1 MSFVD
6 TMKIYDLLP
15 VWGQNIA
22 CTLEGFRVRNNKYGE
37 RQKKYLES
45 FMSRSTWTY
54 EQKCEYRDQQLQK
67 MIEHCY
73 LHVPY
78 YRKLFDSLGIDY
90 HSIRRLEDLQQLPIL
105 TKQIVLDAAKNLP
118 DVQFDIY
125 GSVMEKYKEAF
136 FKCVEKLPNVSYCG
150 IYKEKGDQL
159 YRMLN
164 TYDIMLFPTRWAFEG
179 VPGTL
184 IETKIAGLASI
195 VSDICYNAELVADGK
210 EGIVLSENNAA
221 QLAQAIRRLDLD
233 RQYLLSLKQGSKAS
247 AERYYIENYIDEITE
262 ELSQAN

>member
-78 YRKLFDSLGIDY
+78 YRKLFDSLVSTEQIPIFAAAIKSAKSAQTGAKGYAGFYAD
-90 HSIRRLEDLQQLPIL
+90 STLQS
-105 TKQIVLDAAKNLP
+105 T
-118 DVQFDIY
+118 
-125 GSVMEKYKEAF
+125 
-136 FKCVEKLPNVSYCG
+136 
-150 IYKEKGDQL
+150 
-159 YRMLN
+159 
-164 TYDIMLFPTRWAFEG
+164 W
-179 VPGTL
+179 
-184 IETKIAGLASI
+184 
-195 VSDICYNAELVADGK
+195 
-210 EGIVLSENNAA
+210 
-221 QLAQAIRRLDLD
+221 QA
-233 RQYLLSLKQGSKAS
+233 
-247 AERYYIENYIDEITE
+247 
-262 ELSQAN
+262 